1 MSKKNNE
8 NKVGVGRLLI
18 WKSSDVAQAAVQS
31 IVLGYLSLYC
41 TDMLGIAP
49 AIVGMLLAASKVVD
63 AFTDVFAGWLVDNT
77 HSRFGKG
84 RPYELCILGVML
96 CSLGLFAANPEWSI
110 FFKCAWIF
118 CMYTLVF
125 SVFTTFRQ
133 AGATPYTIRAFSNNQ
148 VLITKVSSYGG
159 IITMAGS
166 IVISMIFPIVMG
178 RLATSAAG
186 WTKTVAMF
194 VIPLTLISVLR
205 FIFIKEDPS
214 VDAGEQHQSVSIKE
228 IFMMFKK
235 NKYVWLYA
243 GIMLFYNIST
253 SLGAGT
259 YYFRWV
265 IGDISM
271 MSLISMIS
279 IIVIPVM
286 FVFPIIMR
294 KIGSMGNMIAY
305 FSVIGVVGYII
316 VFFSGSNMVGIMLG
330 MVLGSFAGLPI
341 AYYGVLFVMKCC
353 TYNEMQGMPR
363 MDASSNIM
371 ANFMSKVGAA
381 GGSLI
386 TGLLLSAAGYVSANN
401 SGVQPDSAIMMIRIL
416 FSIAPAICMAVIGI
430 CSKQFA
436 KLEKMI
442 PEWEEKK
449 KAELEEKELKTAVE

>member
-1 MSKKNNE
+1 MSKKKKE
-8 NKVGVGRLLI
+8 NRIGVGRLLI
-18 WKSSDVAQAAVQS
+18 WKSSDVSQAAVQA

-41 TDMLGIAP
+41 TDTLGIAP
-49 AIVGMLLAASKVVD
+49 AMVGVLLAASKVVD
-63 AFTDVFAGWLVDNT
+63 AFTDLFAGWLVDNT
-77 HSRFGKG
+77 NTRLGKG
-84 RPYELCILGVML
+84 RPYELCIIGVTL
-96 CSLGLFAANPEWSI
+96 CSMGLFMANPDWSM

-133 AGATPYTIRAFSNNQ
+133 AGNTAYTIRAFSNNQ

-166 IVISMIFPIVMG
+166 ILVSMLFPRVMG
-178 RLATSAAG
+178 RLATSASG
-186 WTKTVAMF
+186 WTATVAIF
-194 VIPLTLISVLR
+194 VIPLTLIALLR

-214 VDAGEQHQSVSIKE
+214 VDAGQQHQKVSFKE
-228 IFMMFKK
+228 IFSMLKI

-253 SLGAGT
+253 SLGATT
-259 YYFRWV
+259 YYFQWV
-265 IGDISM
+265 IGDIRQ
-271 MSLISMIS
+271 MSFVAMLS
-279 IIVIPVM
+279 IIVLPLM
-286 FVFPIIMR
+286 FVFPVIMR

-305 FSVIGVVGYII
+305 FAAIGVVGYII
-316 VFFSGSNMVGIMLG
+316 AFFSGTNLAGIMIG
-330 MVLGSFAGLPI
+330 MLLGSFAGLPI
-341 AYYGVLFVMKCC
+341 AYYGVLFIMRCC
-353 TYNEMQGMPR
+353 TYNEMKGMPR

-386 TGLLLSAAGYVSANN
+386 TGVLLSLAGYVSGNN
-401 SGVQPDSAIMMIRIL
+401 VTAQPDSAILMIRIL
-416 FSIAPAICMAVIGI
+416 FAIAPAICMAVIGI

-436 KLEKMI
+436 TLEKMI

-449 KAELEEKELKTAVE
+449 KAESAGKEGLTTVE